1 MAVLKYEKIKQDIL
15 RDIEAG
21 KFKPGDRIYSE
32 GDLKAKYGVSN
43 TTVIKV
49 MNDLVAQGYLI
60 RRQGEGTF
68 VRKNILNKRVFFS
81 ENTRPLTND
90 KKEPISEK
98 TVVEAVDLIQQI
110 TNSDIAK
117 ILHAPS
123 FEETKVPFLKLS
135 QVAFINNKP
144 WKLQFRYAH
153 ISGPTDIPIAQL
165 KKGLS
170 FTKVLEDL
178 NQIPESEKMTISVS
192 DFESIIDNLSEKDQK
207 IMKSYFKNNRPA
219 ALFVRNR
226 IVYDRFENAI
236 EYDQA
241 FIHPD
246 YYSIDIIN

>member
-1 MAVLKYEKIKQDIL
+1 M
-15 RDIEAG
+15 
-21 KFKPGDRIYSE
+21 
-32 GDLKAKYGVSN
+32 
-43 TTVIKV
+43 
-49 MNDLVAQGYLI
+49 
-60 RRQGEGTF
+60 
-68 VRKNILNKRVFFS
+68 
-81 ENTRPLTND
+81 TND

-153 ISGPTDIPIAQL
+153 ITGPTDIPIAQL